1 MRLYALLEGNAETEL
16 EDREITGITN
26 DSRNV
31 EEGYLFVCIKGEH
44 FDGHTKAAEMLEKGA
59 AAVVV
64 ERDLGLGKQQILVS
78 NTYIF
83 YGQLCAA
90 WFGHPERE
98 MTFIG
103 VTGTNGKTTTT
114 NVIKHILTAN
124 GYLVGLIGTIQ
135 NEIGDQILHTD
146 TVSENGGCWL

>member
-44 FDGHTKAAEMLEKGA
+44 FDGHTKAAEMLAKGA

-64 ERDLGLGKQQILVS
+64 ERDLGLGKQQILVP

-90 WFGHPERE
+90 WFG
-98 MTFIG
+98 TSG
-103 VTGTNGKTTTT
+103 TGNDL
-114 NVIKHILTAN
+114 HRCY
-124 GYLVGLIGTIQ
+124 GYKRK
-135 NEIGDQILHTD
+135 DDHHKCD
-146 TVSENGGCWL
+146 

>member
-64 ERDLGLGKQQILVS
+64 ERDLGLGKQQILVP

-103 VTGTNGKTTTT
+103 VTERRPP
-114 NVIKHILTAN
+114 
-124 GYLVGLIGTIQ
+124 Q
-135 NEIGDQILHTD
+135 M
-146 TVSENGGCWL
+146 

>member
-44 FDGHTKAAEMLEKGA
+44 FDGHTKAAEMLAKGA

-64 ERDLGLGKQQILVS
+64 ERDLGLGKQQILV
-78 NTYIF
+78 
-83 YGQLCAA
+83 
-90 WFGHPERE
+90 P
-98 MTFIG
+98 
-103 VTGTNGKTTTT
+103 
-114 NVIKHILTAN
+114 NVVL
-124 GYLVGLIGTIQ
+124 LRSL
-135 NEIGDQILHTD
+135 LR
-146 TVSENGGCWL
+146 C

>member
-64 ERDLGLGKQQILVS
+64 ERDLGLGKQQILVP
-78 NTYIF
+78 TPIF
-83 YGQLCAA
+83 STDSSVQL
-90 WFGHPERE
+90 GSDIR
-98 MTFIG
+98 
-103 VTGTNGKTTTT
+103 NGK
-114 NVIKHILTAN
+114 
-124 GYLVGLIGTIQ
+124 
-135 NEIGDQILHTD
+135 
-146 TVSENGGCWL
+146 

>member
-31 EEGYLFVCIKGEH
+31 EE
-44 FDGHTKAAEMLEKGA
+44 MLEKGA

-64 ERDLGLGKQQILVS
+64 ERDLGLGKQQILVP

-135 NEIGDQILHTD
+135 NVVLEECKGFYYIGRLA
-146 TVSENGGCWL
+146 

>member
-64 ERDLGLGKQQILVS
+64 ERETPIFSTDSSVQLGSVI
-78 NTYIF
+78 
-83 YGQLCAA
+83 
-90 WFGHPERE
+90 R
-98 MTFIG
+98 
-103 VTGTNGKTTTT
+103 NGK
-114 NVIKHILTAN
+114 
-124 GYLVGLIGTIQ
+124 
-135 NEIGDQILHTD
+135 
-146 TVSENGGCWL
+146 

>member
-64 ERDLGLGKQQILVS
+64 ERDLGLGKQQILVP

-90 WFGHPERE
+90 
-98 MTFIG
+98 
-103 VTGTNGKTTTT
+103 
-114 NVIKHILTAN
+114 
-124 GYLVGLIGTIQ
+124 
-135 NEIGDQILHTD
+135 
-146 TVSENGGCWL
+146 

>member
-59 AAVVV
+59 AALCSLV
-64 ERDLGLGKQQILVS
+64 RTSGTGNDLHRC
-78 NTYIF
+78 
-83 YGQLCAA
+83 YGYKWKDNHYKC
-90 WFGHPERE
+90 
-98 MTFIG
+98 
-103 VTGTNGKTTTT
+103 
-114 NVIKHILTAN
+114 
-124 GYLVGLIGTIQ
+124 
-135 NEIGDQILHTD
+135 D
-146 TVSENGGCWL
+146 